1 MSRLRFLHTPQFLTA
16 PGFHWI
22 RDLVENEEENAGNT
36 ELLFAYAWAGGPL
49 ITTIAT
55 HVDSHSSTPRDR
67 HRVCKGSWKLLASPR
82 EPTIPDLHTPF
93 APPSEAFRT
102 VPAAAEAASII
113 SVAALQLEAILT
125 PPHVSLYRV
134 HFKSAAL
141 RVCLESDV
149 TEILREAGP
158 QDIASKNGQDPE
170 KLARF
175 IRYLATHHVYREVAP
190 NVFANTRI
198 SSMLDTLKPSKDII
212 SDPAHKH
219 DNTMGL
225 AALASHHVHSLI
237 GMEAFKASAYAWE
250 TLADPA
256 TVRSG
261 NPTASPFARA
271 MGRPETL
278 WQYYERPEEQ
288 FRLHR
293 FGIGMQGIEALQP
306 ADAILRAF
314 KWSSLPSKSVVVDVG
329 GGVGISCL
337 TLAAGF
343 PDLKFVVQDLEGV
356 IGQGRKMWSEKMS
369 NAITSGQVKLDVH
382 DFFSPQPETNASVF
396 FLKQIMHDWSDE
408 YCVKIL
414 SQLWEAAT
422 PTTTLLLMDTIM
434 PLACHDPSAEGPNA
448 IPGAA
453 AKEAPPPLL
462 ANYGAPNDMGYNGDF
477 DIFLLFNSQERT
489 LIHFVELLARSG
501 WKVTAVNRQPG
512 DSTFLQSIEARKSS
526 TESVI

>member
-1 MSRLRFLHTPQFLTA
+1 M
-16 PGFHWI
+16 
-22 RDLVENEEENAGNT
+22 
-36 ELLFAYAWAGGPL
+36 
-49 ITTIAT
+49 
-55 HVDSHSSTPRDR
+55 STPIRQ
-67 HRVCKGSWKLLASPR
+67 LLEIITESVKALEVACEASGT
-82 EPTIPDLHTPF
+82 TIPDLHTPF
-93 APPSEAFRT
+93 APPSEAFRA
-102 VPAAAEAASII
+102 VPAAAEAATII
-113 SVAALQLEAILT
+113 SAAALQLEAIIT

-134 HFKSAAL
+134 VGGHFKSAAL
-141 RVCLESDV
+141 RVCLESGV

-158 QDIASKNGQDPE
+158 RGLHVKDIAAKNGQDPE

-175 IRYLATHHVYREVAP
+175 IRYLATHHVYREVEP

-198 SSMLDTLKPSKDII
+198 SSMLDTLKPSNEILA
-212 SDPAHKH
+212 DPAHKH

-225 AALASHHVHSLI
+225 AALASHHLD
-237 GMEAFKASAYAWE
+237 EAFKASAYAWE

-261 NPTASPFARA
+261 DPTASPFARA

-329 GGVGISCL
+329 GGVGTSCL

-369 NAITSGQVKLDVH
+369 DAITSGQVKLDVH
-382 DFFSPQPETNASVF
+382 DFFAPQPETNTSVF
-396 FLKQIMHDWSDE
+396 LLKQIMHDWSDK

-434 PLACHDPSAEGPNA
+434 PLACHDPSVEGPNA

-462 ANYGAPNDMGYNGDF
+462 ANYGAPNDMGYNADF
-477 DIFLLFNSQERT
+477 DERSPDVELAESECDSSQMFLLFNSQERT